1 MIFHRIAFGM
11 LTALALTV
19 VIEGV
24 LAFVLGVRT
33 KYGQLVVLL
42 TNVITNPLLN
52 AVMTVVSFY
61 ISPTVYYWFLVPL
74 EFLVVFVEGRI
85 YKNTLSVKMNPYL
98 LSSLLNAGSCLL
110 GMGILKIIK

>member
-1 MIFHRIAFGM
+1 M
-11 LTALALTV
+11 LSALALTV
-19 VIEGV
+19 VIEAV
-24 LAFVLGVRT
+24 LAFVFGVRT

-42 TNVITNPLLN
+42 ANVITNPLLN

-74 EFLVVFVEGRI
+74 EFLVAFVEGCI
-85 YKNTLSVKMNPYL
+85 YKSTLSVKMNPYL
-98 LSSLLNAGSCLL
+98 LSFLLNAGSCLL